1 MGVWHIL
8 CFAVFWVGDAGA
20 GHCKTRCCKWWWCVG
35 FVVLGQHD
43 FVRRIAL
50 QLNIKTGHMILK
62 RKGKDITASL
72 LGSRIEKGTLVGFH
86 NE

>member
-1 MGVWHIL
+1 
-8 CFAVFWVGDAGA
+8 
-20 GHCKTRCCKWWWCVG
+20 VG
-35 FVVLGQHD
+35 FVLGQHD

-86 NE
+86 NESLRCI